1 MKRITSVLILAVALV
16 AAGSLLQGTPVTA
29 SQAIPGTKISVPG
42 GSYRAVAPRELA
54 ALLVHKNFVLV
65 NVHYPY
71 AGELPHTD
79 RFLPFDTIG
88 QHLSSLPANKH
99 AFIVLYCRSGRM
111 SDIAARTLVL
121 LGFTNLWHLA
131 GGMDAWEQQ
140 GFKLLYRSH

>member
-1 MKRITSVLILAVALV
+1 VKRINALLILTVVLV
-16 AAGSLLQGTPVTA
+16 AAGLLLPTSSVTA
-29 SQAIPGTKISVPG
+29 SKTIPGTKISVPG

-121 LGFTNLWHLA
+121 LGFTNVWHLA

>member
-1 MKRITSVLILAVALV
+1 MKRITSILILAVVLV
-16 AAGSLLQGTPVTA
+16 AAGLLIPEASVTA
-29 SQAIPGTKISVPG
+29 SQAIPGSKISVPG

-54 ALLVHKNFVLV
+54 ALLAHKNFVLV

-88 QHLSSLPANKH
+88 QHLASLPANKH

-121 LGFTNLWHLA
+121 LGFTNVWHLA

>member
-1 MKRITSVLILAVALV
+1 MKRTYSLLILTFV
-16 AAGSLLQGTPVTA
+16 LLSTGLLLPATHATA
-29 SQAIPGTKISVPG
+29 SQAIPSTKIIVPG

-88 QHLSSLPANKH
+88 QHLSSLPASKH

-111 SDIAARTLVL
+111 SAIAARTLVL
-121 LGFTNLWHLA
+121 RGFTNVWHLA

-140 GFKLLYRSH
+140 GFKLVYRSH